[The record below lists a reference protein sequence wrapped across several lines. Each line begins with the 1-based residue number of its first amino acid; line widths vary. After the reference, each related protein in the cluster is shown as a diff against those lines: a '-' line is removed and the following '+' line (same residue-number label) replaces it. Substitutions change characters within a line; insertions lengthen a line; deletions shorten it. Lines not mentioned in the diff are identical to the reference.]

1 MLFLLLVRSFIAS
14 GQIAPIDILSS
25 QFSENELSVL
35 DARKDFLEEN
45 KFNSPWFRELDF
57 RVRSNDTEVDLEDY
71 RLRLG
76 LLNPKEIKANR
87 KYYQLLLDQQSLER
101 KKLIN
106 DILLRRYEL
115 LIEHFYLSNTLTINA
130 GYVLE
135 LQQLRDLVINETSD
149 IAEVVDLEMEIT
161 KLELRNTNL
170 RQQSEI
176 VQLGLGIAENQLL
189 KWNND
194 DVVNPLDVNNII
206 SLNTGDNRPLGVLEV
221 EQELER
227 EETILSIKKA
237 EAFSNLGYLQ
247 AEYDSDRGNDFE
259 RHFGFQIG
267 IQIPVFNRDRPNI
280 QRRQLEI
287 VEDRAK
293 LEMIKQEELV
303 RFSEY
308 KSNIKH
314 LADQYTVVEKSFSK
328 LDTLKALTAQNGAT
342 IKSYSA
348 LAEYDYFLL
357 SRGITLQSN
366 LLRQYVQ
373 LLHLQGILSDEP
385 YVNYLSSGLENFS
398 IQDN

>member
-1 MLFLLLVRSFIAS
+1 
-14 GQIAPIDILSS
+14 
-25 QFSENELSVL
+25 
-35 DARKDFLEEN
+35 
-45 KFNSPWFRELDF
+45 
-57 RVRSNDTEVDLEDY
+57 
-71 RLRLG
+71 
-76 LLNPKEIKANR
+76 
-87 KYYQLLLDQQSLER
+87 
-101 KKLIN
+101 
-106 DILLRRYEL
+106 
-115 LIEHFYLSNTLTINA
+115 
-130 GYVLE
+130 
-135 LQQLRDLVINETSD
+135 
-149 IAEVVDLEMEIT
+149 MEI
-161 KLELRNTNL
+161 
-170 RQQSEI
+170 
-176 VQLGLGIAENQLL
+176 
-189 KWNND
+189 
-194 DVVNPLDVNNII
+194 
-206 SLNTGDNRPLGVLEV
+206 

-237 EAFSNLGYLQ
+237 ESFSNLGYIQ

-287 VEDRAK
+287 VEDRAE

-314 LADQYTVVEKSFSK
+314 LVDQYAIVEKSFSK

>member
-1 MLFLLLVRSFIAS
+1 MLFLLLVWSFFAS

-25 QFSENELSVL
+25 QFSEYELSVL
-35 DARKDFLEEN
+35 DARKDLLEEN

-115 LIEHFYLSNTLTINA
+115 LIEHFYISNTLTINA
-130 GYVLE
+130 GYVQE

-170 RQQSEI
+170 RQQLEI
-176 VQLGLGIAENQLL
+176 VQLGLGIAENNSL

-194 DVVNPLDVNNII
+194 HVVNPLDVNNII
-206 SLNTGDNRPLGVLEV
+206 SLNSGDNRPLGVLEI

-237 EAFSNLGYLQ
+237 ESFSNLGYIQ

-287 VEDRAK
+287 VEDRAE

-314 LADQYTVVEKSFSK
+314 LVDQYAIVEKSFSK
-328 LDTLKALTAQNGAT
+328 LDTLKALTTQNGAT